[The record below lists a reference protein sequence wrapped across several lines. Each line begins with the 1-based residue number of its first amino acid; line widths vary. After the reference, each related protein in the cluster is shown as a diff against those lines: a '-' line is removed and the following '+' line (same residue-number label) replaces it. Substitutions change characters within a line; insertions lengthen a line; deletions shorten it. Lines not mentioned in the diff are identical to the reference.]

1 VPVHTSHYY
10 KEVLKVSPHIPVTEH
25 VASKVLTLPM
35 YPGLTTEEM
44 DYMAGKISEFYERK
58 Q

>member
-1 VPVHTSHYY
+1 MR
-10 KEVLKVSPHIPVTEH
+10 PHIPVTEQ

-44 DYMAGKISEFYERK
+44 DFMAEKITEFYERK
-58 Q
+58 H

>member
-1 VPVHTSHYY
+1 MR
-10 KEVLKVSPHIPVTEH
+10 PHLPVTEQ

-44 DYMAGKISEFYERK
+44 DFMAEKITEFYERK
-58 Q
+58 H